1 VAARAPASKLPS
13 VASPS
18 LAPKA
23 PRGAVVATG
32 KRPAAPK
39 AQASGNG
46 RVPGVALELG
56 NSADAHDAE
65 FERY

>member
-1 VAARAPASKLPS
+1 V
-13 VASPS
+13 
-18 LAPKA
+18 APKA
-23 PRGAVVATG
+23 PRAAVATNG

-39 AQASGNG
+39 AHAGGNG
-46 RVPGVALELG
+46 RSPGVALELG